1 MTRGTPIAQEIS
13 FGIPKKKAKAKTKKA
28 KGKGFLGALKEQ
40 AEKDSRKPDFNS
52 AEFNHGALD
61 HACARPLPARPRAP
75 QACTRTHRDHAR
87 RNRNTAHGDEGTG
100 SDSRQRPQAS
110 YGRWYESG
118 AMLSPASKG
127 TFQRGTGFQ
136 VRASRS

>member
-52 AEFNHGALD
+52 AEFNHGALG
-61 HACARPLPARPRAP
+61 HACARPLRA
-75 QACTRTHRDHAR
+75 AHADGASVHS
-87 RNRNTAHGDEGTG
+87 NPPG
-100 SDSRQRPQAS
+100 S
-110 YGRWYESG
+110 
-118 AMLSPASKG
+118 
-127 TFQRGTGFQ
+127 
-136 VRASRS
+136 RAQK